1 MTRDAHDRDPHDDLA
16 HEDDAHDRDA
26 QHRDAQHRDPHDR
39 DPHDNVAEDVRATL
53 RFFMEADRL
62 KEVERRNH
70 LASGSRRENTA
81 EHSWHLGIAAM
92 IMAPFAS
99 EPVDLA
105 TAVCMALVHDIV
117 EIDAGDTFAYDQS
130 AAAQAGKK
138 EREDAA
144 ADRLFGLLPPAMG
157 QRFRA
162 LWDEY
167 ELGDTPEARYVMA
180 VDRMAPMLLN
190 TAEGGTTWRE
200 HGITRDR
207 VIARNGPHIEPAL
220 PAVWAAALAGLDAA
234 VAAGHVAT
242 D

>member
-1 MTRDAHDRDPHDDLA
+1 MNA
-16 HEDDAHDRDA
+16 DA
-26 QHRDAQHRDPHDR
+26 QA
-39 DPHDNVAEDVRATL
+39 DVNATL
-53 RFFMEADRL
+53 GFFLEVDRL
-62 KEVERRNH
+62 KEVERRNW
-70 LASGSRRENTA
+70 LANGSRRENTA

-117 EIDAGDTFAYDQS
+117 EIDAGDTFAYDE
-130 AAAQAGKK
+130 GEHK
-138 EREDAA
+138 ETKEAREQAA
-144 ADRLFGLLPPAMG
+144 ADRLFGLLPTAMG
-157 QRFRA
+157 ERFRA

-167 ELGDTPEARYVMA
+167 ERGDTPEARYVMA

-190 TAEGGTTWRE
+190 IAEGGSTWRE
-200 HGITRDR
+200 HGITRAR

-220 PAVWAAALAGLDAA
+220 PAVWAAALAGLDEAA
-234 VAAGHVAT
+234 AAGNIAI